1 VAGVLK
7 KMGEPQQQGVELL
20 LAAVVRGGKGR
31 RAVVGLLVLGEGLP
45 GEEEVHGRE
54 DVLLAT

>member
-1 VAGVLK
+1 
-7 KMGEPQQQGVELL
+7 MGEPQQGSRTPVGGSRGV
-20 LAAVVRGGKGR
+20 RGKGR
-31 RAVVGLLVLGEGLP
+31 SAVVALLALGEGLP